1 MDLRGMSTTFY
12 DSKAISA
19 RCSRTDWKFQQ
30 NAKYDEISGRKT
42 RVIYLCS
49 AEGKKAGRRVQLHH
63 LPAFVLPALLP
74 ERGPGGGFGQP
85 SPSQRN
91 NSRKR
96 LFGPD
101 VGASAGLYLPALA
114 GMA

>member
-1 MDLRGMSTTFY
+1 M
-12 DSKAISA
+12 
-19 RCSRTDWKFQQ
+19 
-30 NAKYDEISGRKT
+30 
-42 RVIYLCS
+42 VIYLCS
-49 AEGKKAGRRVQLHH
+49 AEGKKAGRQEQFVPSASFCSTVFTAEMGARS
-63 LPAFVLPALLP
+63 LPVLS
-74 ERGPGGGFGQP
+74 